1 MSSGNARFEHMMW
14 STEQHQSTVSSHVR
28 SDCSWSRV
36 YYDICM
42 PTLLSTSHTIC
53 HSIGDLSTPPQ
64 LCCHVCA
71 TGSKHTLFSVCT
83 HAHICQVPHQA
94 HTRQLQS
101 ENRANSNRHEHS
113 DRNLRRINAAALD
126 QPQCNGRHC
135 WQSEALCAICT
146 SSTHICAQAAM
157 HQRHQN
163 RQSSSSPLPT
173 DLKRCETCAHPD
185 AAGL

>member
-1 MSSGNARFEHMMW
+1 MAKTEWHRCLQVSSGNARFEHMMW

-36 YYDICM
+36 YHDICM

-94 HTRQLQS
+94 HTRHLQS
-101 ENRANSNRHEHS
+101 ENRANSSRHEHS
-113 DRNLRRINAAALD
+113 DRYLTQQHWTSPSATGAIAGKAK
-126 QPQCNGRHC
+126 HC
-135 WQSEALCAICT
+135 APS
-146 SSTHICAQAAM
+146 
-157 HQRHQN
+157 
-163 RQSSSSPLPT
+163 
-173 DLKRCETCAHPD
+173 AHPQHTF
-185 AAGL
+185 APELPCTRAIRTGKARHRHSQLI